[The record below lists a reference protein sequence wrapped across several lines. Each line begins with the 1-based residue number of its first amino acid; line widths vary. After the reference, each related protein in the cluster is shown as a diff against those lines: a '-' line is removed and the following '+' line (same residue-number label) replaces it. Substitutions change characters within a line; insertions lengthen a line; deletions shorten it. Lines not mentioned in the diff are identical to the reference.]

1 ARDIY
6 ARIVGGHFRN
16 KARAEEKLKE
26 WKDKV
31 AGDKREKDLISATID
46 FYNAIINYEE
56 AWLSGEGSQKELKQL
71 RKKGFKLINLEFE
84 FKKQGY
90 ELAREFVSVL
100 SEVIA
105 ELVGGKAKDYV
116 ELATK
121 IFDGDR
127 EDNIKE
133 ELRNKNKGVN
143 DQTIEDAYTLASYLV
158 GAFRSAEVGNYEE
171 MKEYLKK
178 FIAHQLW
185 IEGGRQE
192 GQAESDWQEAEK
204 ILNNLLSN
212 NNKVEE
218 VSSNVKDIFY
228 IIYKLYHIAEIVG
241 IKEKYISNINA
252 PIKETL
258 GARQYI
264 MQYIIKELGRDLS
277 EHLAMR
283 VYLNKKVHLND
294 LQKAQEEVKRNP
306 NQKFVR
312 VKIGWKRYAYF
323 PVEIINNALDVKVAE
338 AIGKLS
344 AQELE
349 IAWNKLQN
357 GQSVVIEG
365 IVIDNSHSKWKDFV
379 YKQFLLKNA
388 FSLLSEEEIMSLEVG
403 CENNTLKIR
412 PKEGSKLKDLLS
424 KDKNKLS
431 NEEREKVEIVNKL
444 IEEFNNYNPVS
455 VNENSSLGKIIEEAK
470 NRQISL
476 EGIYVGN
483 NSVNDIDFD
492 EIEKINKEEEIRVKN
507 QIIARIAKDSILK
520 DLDKN
525 STTAVIQIL
534 ARTLKEG
541 FEFIRN
547 EYKDNHDELG
557 FGSPKAKKV
566 TERLQMVWGLLSEQS
581 IGLEAGGGKTLGG
594 AMEYIVWSLL
604 NPQAN
609 MVWVVKTGE
618 VSELV
623 NPYGEKGRIV
633 RPLLAR
639 FGLELVNGDQEMLA
653 LRGNGDFSELKEAL
667 SNPNKIVVFSQT
679 QFGHIRNIN
688 DQELLEKLITQDIL
702 RIDELHIPFSDRVT
716 FIIGSGNKHID
727 EALAEEGLSRET
739 IERAYDWV
747 NRLNEDSDKNEVAK
761 SKDSMVYHGPDGKF
775 GLNEKAME
783 EMRKQGYNPSAVYAC
798 LEARFSDVNRYE
810 FVDGVPK
817 PKDRGEVQIDKVIS
831 DPVYLAA
838 LVIKEERENEK
849 RGDQD
854 KVKIDWDKIYVTETT
869 HQATLSEVLRFSPFT
884 SVLGYS
890 GTLAG
895 VEMLHRLHLGRGV
908 FVISDTIFN
917 AQVLQVESKDR
928 IEEVVKLV
936 RAHLEE
942 GKGMLIFCYDEKLL
956 QELRKELNREF
967 GNDKIKVIDGQ
978 TPEISN
984 DDNIWDINRLQKE
997 VNANTIIL
1005 SNVRGATGY
1014 SYEGERDLLV
1024 VDGENWTYS
1033 DLLQAIYRNNRQ
1045 GEKASRTVFCDSN
1058 NFIQYRLPKEVKEKI
1073 EKEMNRPLLSQ
1084 EGKTRNDIISG
1095 TLSSSPF
1102 NSGNNLLKDLLT
1114 NTHYRDIINIS
1125 EALLHNS
1132 REALHSLIIESIK
1145 IMLHRAEEFNGD
1157 KDKVDSEKSKES
1169 KFLEAKLREAIRN
1182 RYEVKDGDLA
1192 LSPYSLE
1199 GEDVLRQNIMG
1210 VLHQAEKIFDE
1221 IARNENV
1228 SNLSR
1233 LEARRLRD
1241 SARNTIRNYDSF
1253 KNNTIQDSMC
1263 FQKARSFEDIVITA
1277 RSFEERILPEAVR
1290 VPGDVSRNPK
1300 IAKVVEEVK
1309 KLSVEGGKEPFDK
1322 KSEEDFYKDIHHR
1335 LLRGDEILT
1344 PIAQMLKS
1352 HPATGPPQG
1361 EKESQLPK
1369 LILDLYKKLSSEKDE
1384 NTPIIALPSDKK
1396 LAYIKAVYQY
1406 VIKEVYNQEDLTDSQ
1421 KKDLADTLA
1430 FLAIPQITPF
1440 SNYTDKLTL
1449 AVSIGEI
1456 YCGLLAKVPDNYKY
1470 DPKTGDWFDS
1480 SNPTIRGKIVNG
1492 EFSIYGGGLPQGGVE
1507 QKDTEGWTKSEV
1519 LDALMNN
1526 PGYFTLHLELSRRRV
1541 PIVSPNWWAR
1551 RSDKKQKPILDELT
1565 SFILDHPLKGNRDVR
1580 RLNRFIRKYEDY
1592 RGNKLP
1598 HKFDEA
1604 IERLSKLLR
1613 VDSNS
1618 IDKDALRFTFA
1629 YLSYTHPTK
1638 LSNWERISQAKKL
1651 VESWAS
1657 LNIPNF
1663 DPEEFFYNLAGL
1675 PDFGQVKE
1683 AWYWIMN
1690 DSKTRIEKRV
1700 SKRAKFKS
1708 VLEMVRENNN
1718 PKFLQEHFNDRE
1730 RKTDLANPKVMAKK
1744 LRIPLIVN
1752 FLINLGADLFGLIDW
1767 FSSATGIHQ
1776 IFARILL
1783 FMGVGILFFLGK
1795 WLVNKFAQLPLRKEK
1810 KILNAMHKAIE
1821 QEKTQRNNPQEK
1833 EQVQLTLE
1841 MAKKIAEKI
1850 APHTK
1855 NEDKY
1860 YQVLGMILWF
1870 SSFRRRTAKIED
1882 KEYAIIG
1889 NDGKVNIE
1897 AVKALVGELD
1907 NLSESIQA
1915 TIKLLPEED
1924 QNKYNRYLSLSF
1936 LVDPRNEKNIEY
1948 FKEEAKR
1955 SVARR
1960 ILNEVIRSEVA
1971 NKEVEKIRKSIASLK
1986 NPNSQSERLKRIS
1999 DALISEN
2006 KEVMKFLFGEDDT
2019 NNKIYKFLQ
2028 IYAEELAT
2036 EILEA
2041 IDEAEKHFGFKE
2053 NKGIATGF
2061 NLDSRDREDE
2071 IKEDFSYTI
2080 RKILEDN
2087 NKTPEDKVMA
2097 IESLCHTTERD
2108 LKVHLRGK
2116 DKLKELLGDE
2126 EDILSG
2132 FIFEGITNQFMELI
2146 LSKIKDENTKNKVKE
2161 ELEKMMTNLVSMI
2174 ERWADAEVEREG
2186 KVGYWQ
2192 KIEDEDVKDVFTK
2205 TFENIKTLIAG
2216 LKSIEGQTEQGNYR
2230 DYSSVIKQIEEIIKD
2245 LEDTDRDNQGVNF
2258 GVGLKE
2264 AGEVINDLLNKKLGE
2279 AKEEIR
2285 ELLIAYRN
2293 LLTAWNNDNRT
2304 PEEWKENNT
2313 RRMEEINAMISQ
2325 LNNWDEKEV
2334 TDQAIKVEVNGNSIT
2349 LKELLKGLID
2359 AIEPIEDKNQP
2370 ALVCLKSIL
2379 ELAQKSEAQKVVK
2392 LIQEKVEAINEVMKE
2407 AEDIVRIRNRGSQT
2421 ELINK
2426 DYDIKRKVA
2435 EYEYYRRTL
2444 LFLYN
2449 VPVVLKVVIDEDGN
2463 VTIEGL
2469 SQAVKAVFNKL
2480 DDKFVIENTEENL
2493 NKFLY
2498 LLRLGEK
2505 GKIPFSEIGEEVWRM
2520 NYEELKGKYDI
2531 HEKED
2536 VEFTDENAQ
2545 YSRGKLILDK
2555 YIDNL
2560 REYKDE
2566 LSRLNLNKKNNKE
2579 EINKAKKFLEE
2590 KDLSELSKYLLP
2602 KSESEKK
2609 VIIGKLDDLI
2619 NDLETNKKGALT
2631 YVIESLAVTFEIEK
2645 SKTTQHII
2653 GLILKGKIRKDTN
2666 GEYELNLGRIINKL
2680 NKVVYAYRAD
2690 NRKIL
2695 SYYANPNYNNPNKP
2709 LLIMNKEGK
2718 IFILLDATPSINN
2731 NSSSQNISIYW
2742 LVLDE
2747 KGEVKTTEP
2756 IDGEF
2761 TAYSPIQLF
2770 EVEDNDTKWMRKNK
2784 VTGILQFTPLEL
2796 EEDLLGR
2803 KEREI
2808 IKKYSPWLLSK
2819 EEISIEVVFNKLEDL
2834 LNNNSNNIDFDNLN
2848 YYLSL
2853 LSEELRVSHL
2863 KEEEIE
2869 DEINK
2874 IKGKKLNINNKE
2886 VYILYLNGL
2895 LRAYVVDSTEEF
2907 NGKRVY
2913 HLKKNLE
2920 DKEIKDVEE
2929 EIELPLSARNGDEIY
2944 IFEDVV
2950 KRKAEQWR
2958 KEHLRQ
2964 TKDKNKRA
2972 ILRRLSKVEFQE
2984 IEEFIHQGE
2993 IIKQQRQINGCADKN
3008 PLWEE
3013 RIIDLIIIGDNKQT
3027 EGVRKLAFLHLLFDT
3042 IAIDDWK
3049 YVKWVF
3055 KQLKIEWNGEEKTL
3069 TKAIKRIDFEN
3080 IYTKI
3085 DVDFNTENVNEEVL
3099 FTFPTDY
3106 YEEKLKQYWDKK
3118 DNFNMEKALDMLLG
3132 SVEFVCEFHNPLNT
3146 LIEIVLDNNL
3156 DKGIRNKAMDVIA
3169 KIAENNIKF
3178 ITLSD
3183 IVTLLS
3189 LLSDEDQEL
3198 RNKFSSL
3205 LLKWTESNEVSLEDI
3220 KVGEEA
3226 VEIKPANQKQLN
3238 DFEISAIIARING
3251 IIIEEQTPQDASAR
3265 GLSRE
3270 AIDTEVRRC
3279 GGIERFLVIRDVF

>member
-1 ARDIY
+1 
-6 ARIVGGHFRN
+6 
-16 KARAEEKLKE
+16 
-26 WKDKV
+26 
-31 AGDKREKDLISATID
+31 
-46 FYNAIINYEE
+46 
-56 AWLSGEGSQKELKQL
+56 
-71 RKKGFKLINLEFE
+71 
-84 FKKQGY
+84 
-90 ELAREFVSVL
+90 
-100 SEVIA
+100 
-105 ELVGGKAKDYV
+105 
-116 ELATK
+116 
-121 IFDGDR
+121 
-127 EDNIKE
+127 
-133 ELRNKNKGVN
+133 
-143 DQTIEDAYTLASYLV
+143 
-158 GAFRSAEVGNYEE
+158 
-171 MKEYLKK
+171 M
-178 FIAHQLW
+178 
-185 IEGGRQE
+185 
-192 GQAESDWQEAEK
+192 
-204 ILNNLLSN
+204 
-212 NNKVEE
+212 
-218 VSSNVKDIFY
+218 
-228 IIYKLYHIAEIVG
+228 
-241 IKEKYISNINA
+241 
-252 PIKETL
+252 
-258 GARQYI
+258 
-264 MQYIIKELGRDLS
+264 
-277 EHLAMR
+277 
-283 VYLNKKVHLND
+283 
-294 LQKAQEEVKRNP
+294 
-306 NQKFVR
+306 
-312 VKIGWKRYAYF
+312 
-323 PVEIINNALDVKVAE
+323 
-338 AIGKLS
+338 
-344 AQELE
+344 
-349 IAWNKLQN
+349 
-357 GQSVVIEG
+357 
-365 IVIDNSHSKWKDFV
+365 
-379 YKQFLLKNA
+379 
-388 FSLLSEEEIMSLEVG
+388 
-403 CENNTLKIR
+403 
-412 PKEGSKLKDLLS
+412 
-424 KDKNKLS
+424 
-431 NEEREKVEIVNKL
+431 
-444 IEEFNNYNPVS
+444 
-455 VNENSSLGKIIEEAK
+455 
-470 NRQISL
+470 
-476 EGIYVGN
+476 
-483 NSVNDIDFD
+483 
-492 EIEKINKEEEIRVKN
+492 
-507 QIIARIAKDSILK
+507 
-520 DLDKN
+520 
-525 STTAVIQIL
+525 
-534 ARTLKEG
+534 
-541 FEFIRN
+541 
-547 EYKDNHDELG
+547 
-557 FGSPKAKKV
+557 
-566 TERLQMVWGLLSEQS
+566 
-581 IGLEAGGGKTLGG
+581 
-594 AMEYIVWSLL
+594 
-604 NPQAN
+604 
-609 MVWVVKTGE
+609 
-618 VSELV
+618 
-623 NPYGEKGRIV
+623 
-633 RPLLAR
+633 
-639 FGLELVNGDQEMLA
+639 
-653 LRGNGDFSELKEAL
+653 
-667 SNPNKIVVFSQT
+667 
-679 QFGHIRNIN
+679 
-688 DQELLEKLITQDIL
+688 
-702 RIDELHIPFSDRVT
+702 
-716 FIIGSGNKHID
+716 
-727 EALAEEGLSRET
+727 
-739 IERAYDWV
+739 
-747 NRLNEDSDKNEVAK
+747 
-761 SKDSMVYHGPDGKF
+761 
-775 GLNEKAME
+775 
-783 EMRKQGYNPSAVYAC
+783 
-798 LEARFSDVNRYE
+798 
-810 FVDGVPK
+810 
-817 PKDRGEVQIDKVIS
+817 
-831 DPVYLAA
+831 
-838 LVIKEERENEK
+838 
-849 RGDQD
+849 
-854 KVKIDWDKIYVTETT
+854 
-869 HQATLSEVLRFSPFT
+869 
-884 SVLGYS
+884 
-890 GTLAG
+890 
-895 VEMLHRLHLGRGV
+895 
-908 FVISDTIFN
+908 
-917 AQVLQVESKDR
+917 
-928 IEEVVKLV
+928 
-936 RAHLEE
+936 
-942 GKGMLIFCYDEKLL
+942 
-956 QELRKELNREF
+956 
-967 GNDKIKVIDGQ
+967 
-978 TPEISN
+978 
-984 DDNIWDINRLQKE
+984 
-997 VNANTIIL
+997 
-1005 SNVRGATGY
+1005 
-1014 SYEGERDLLV
+1014 
-1024 VDGENWTYS
+1024 
-1033 DLLQAIYRNNRQ
+1033 
-1045 GEKASRTVFCDSN
+1045 
-1058 NFIQYRLPKEVKEKI
+1058 
-1073 EKEMNRPLLSQ
+1073 
-1084 EGKTRNDIISG
+1084 
-1095 TLSSSPF
+1095 
-1102 NSGNNLLKDLLT
+1102 
-1114 NTHYRDIINIS
+1114 
-1125 EALLHNS
+1125 
-1132 REALHSLIIESIK
+1132 
-1145 IMLHRAEEFNGD
+1145 
-1157 KDKVDSEKSKES
+1157 
-1169 KFLEAKLREAIRN
+1169 
-1182 RYEVKDGDLA
+1182 
-1192 LSPYSLE
+1192 
-1199 GEDVLRQNIMG
+1199 
-1210 VLHQAEKIFDE
+1210 
-1221 IARNENV
+1221 
-1228 SNLSR
+1228 
-1233 LEARRLRD
+1233 
-1241 SARNTIRNYDSF
+1241 
-1253 KNNTIQDSMC
+1253 
-1263 FQKARSFEDIVITA
+1263 
-1277 RSFEERILPEAVR
+1277 
-1290 VPGDVSRNPK
+1290 
-1300 IAKVVEEVK
+1300 
-1309 KLSVEGGKEPFDK
+1309 
-1322 KSEEDFYKDIHHR
+1322 
-1335 LLRGDEILT
+1335 
-1344 PIAQMLKS
+1344 
-1352 HPATGPPQG
+1352 
-1361 EKESQLPK
+1361 
-1369 LILDLYKKLSSEKDE
+1369 
-1384 NTPIIALPSDKK
+1384 
-1396 LAYIKAVYQY
+1396 
-1406 VIKEVYNQEDLTDSQ
+1406 
-1421 KKDLADTLA
+1421 
-1430 FLAIPQITPF
+1430 
-1440 SNYTDKLTL
+1440 
-1449 AVSIGEI
+1449 
-1456 YCGLLAKVPDNYKY
+1456 
-1470 DPKTGDWFDS
+1470 
-1480 SNPTIRGKIVNG
+1480 
-1492 EFSIYGGGLPQGGVE
+1492 
-1507 QKDTEGWTKSEV
+1507 
-1519 LDALMNN
+1519 
-1526 PGYFTLHLELSRRRV
+1526 
-1541 PIVSPNWWAR
+1541 
-1551 RSDKKQKPILDELT
+1551 
-1565 SFILDHPLKGNRDVR
+1565 
-1580 RLNRFIRKYEDY
+1580 
-1592 RGNKLP
+1592 
-1598 HKFDEA
+1598 
-1604 IERLSKLLR
+1604 
-1613 VDSNS
+1613 
-1618 IDKDALRFTFA
+1618 
-1629 YLSYTHPTK
+1629 
-1638 LSNWERISQAKKL
+1638 
-1651 VESWAS
+1651 
-1657 LNIPNF
+1657 
-1663 DPEEFFYNLAGL
+1663 
-1675 PDFGQVKE
+1675 
-1683 AWYWIMN
+1683 
-1690 DSKTRIEKRV
+1690 

-2874 IKGKKLNINNKE
+2874 IK
-2886 VYILYLNGL
+2886 
-2895 LRAYVVDSTEEF
+2895 
-2907 NGKRVY
+2907 
-2913 HLKKNLE
+2913 
-2920 DKEIKDVEE
+2920 
-2929 EIELPLSARNGDEIY
+2929 
-2944 IFEDVV
+2944 
-2950 KRKAEQWR
+2950 
-2958 KEHLRQ
+2958 
-2964 TKDKNKRA
+2964 
-2972 ILRRLSKVEFQE
+2972 
-2984 IEEFIHQGE
+2984 
-2993 IIKQQRQINGCADKN
+2993 
-3008 PLWEE
+3008 
-3013 RIIDLIIIGDNKQT
+3013 
-3027 EGVRKLAFLHLLFDT
+3027 
-3042 IAIDDWK
+3042 
-3049 YVKWVF
+3049 
-3055 KQLKIEWNGEEKTL
+3055 
-3069 TKAIKRIDFEN
+3069 
-3080 IYTKI
+3080 
-3085 DVDFNTENVNEEVL
+3085 
-3099 FTFPTDY
+3099 
-3106 YEEKLKQYWDKK
+3106 
-3118 DNFNMEKALDMLLG
+3118 
-3132 SVEFVCEFHNPLNT
+3132 
-3146 LIEIVLDNNL
+3146 
-3156 DKGIRNKAMDVIA
+3156 
-3169 KIAENNIKF
+3169 
-3178 ITLSD
+3178 
-3183 IVTLLS
+3183 
-3189 LLSDEDQEL
+3189 
-3198 RNKFSSL
+3198 
-3205 LLKWTESNEVSLEDI
+3205 
-3220 KVGEEA
+3220 
-3226 VEIKPANQKQLN
+3226 
-3238 DFEISAIIARING
+3238 
-3251 IIIEEQTPQDASAR
+3251 
-3265 GLSRE
+3265 
-3270 AIDTEVRRC
+3270 
-3279 GGIERFLVIRDVF
+3279 